1 MKAKD
6 IIILILTAPISVPA
20 IIMSLIAIQMGMD
33 FLLGPLEWFGL
44 ADLPWMD
51 IGNNKIG

>member
-33 FLLGPLEWFGL
+33 LLLGPLEWFGL